1 MRHITRNTEPF
12 NSTPLFQAARD
23 REFRAMSYAEHRM
36 VDRYG
41 VDPHA
46 ESDADVLDEMGT
58 SEYWPVPIRGIEQ

>member
-1 MRHITRNTEPF
+1 
-12 NSTPLFQAARD
+12 
-23 REFRAMSYAEHRM
+23 M